1 MTADLDAENLA
12 SLTVIVQE
20 HRPSRWAW
28 HLRDT
33 RDGSWFESEY
43 EFTSPMAAR
52 RAGVARLAELT
63 PPVGVAAETSG
74 PCTGR
79 SRHLV
84 IVSGDDAVYGLLRQV
99 FAKNE
104 GIEVIRDRRRPD
116 APVDRRETPRRV
128 TADRRRRAPT
138 LDRRRSDR
146 RLTERRTVIVD
157 AMTRARGWW
166 MVCVS
171 GVCDHST
178 ALDRSA

>member
-1 MTADLDAENLA
+1 MTTDLDAESLA
-12 SLTVIVQE
+12 SLAVIVQE

-43 EFTSPMAAR
+43 EFSSPMAAR

-63 PPVGVAAETSG
+63 PPVDGTTTEGSG
-74 PCTGR
+74 ACTGR

-84 IVSGDDAVYGLLRQV
+84 IVSGDDAVYGLLREV

-116 APVDRRETPRRV
+116 
-128 TADRRRRAPT
+128 RRRG
-138 LDRRRSDR
+138 DR
-146 RLTERRTVIVD
+146 RLTERRLVIAD
-157 AMTRARGWW
+157 ATTRARGWW

-171 GVCDHST
+171 GVCDHPT